1 MSQTVQ
7 PLQERL
13 NTALFGNPLPQV
25 DDLPD
30 LDALGITPAQL
41 FDWVDTQLTSRVLD
55 LHSRELQAAGESFY
69 TIGSAGHEGNTA
81 IAAAFRHNDMAFL
94 HYRSGAFFIQR
105 LKQVHGSTPIYDML
119 LSFAASKDDPIS
131 AGRHK
136 VLGSKAAFVPPQTST
151 IGSHLPKAVG
161 MAHSIGLAK
170 RLNHDGEVPHDAA
183 VLCSFGDASANHSTS
198 QGAINTA
205 CWTAYQ
211 SMPLPLVFVCEDNG
225 IGISTA
231 TPHGWIEQSFSRR
244 PGLNYVSCDGR
255 NLLSVYAAA
264 KEAERIARKR
274 RQPVFLHMKCVRLYG
289 HAGSD
294 AEMTYLS
301 KDQIAHNEAND
312 PLRTSL
318 ALLEAYGIA
327 TRAQMQDYLNAL
339 FTRVRAVGREA
350 IYRDKLKDSREVMAS
365 IAPQRSEQPIPP
377 PLSGEQR
384 QQLFA
389 HEKHNIGKPQTLNK
403 LLNWALHDLFA
414 QYPHAI
420 MMGEDIGKKGGV
432 YGVTSRLVNQF
443 GPNRIMN
450 TLLDEQSI
458 LGMAIGAAHNGFLPM
473 PEIQFLAY
481 VHNAEDQ
488 IRGEAA
494 TLSFFSSGQYTNP
507 MVIRVAGLA
516 YQRGFGG
523 HFHNDNS
530 FAVFRDLPGVVVA
543 CPSNGASAARMLR
556 EAVRLADEQKRV
568 VIFLEPIAL
577 YNQKDLYEAGDNGW
591 MFDYPDPHERIGLGE
606 VSVHESNT
614 KSASGKADL
623 CIVSYGNG
631 YYLSRQ
637 AQKELADNGV
647 KSRVVDL
654 NWLHP
659 LPMESLLMAISDCPN
674 ILIVDECRE
683 TGSVSEELWTRLQE
697 AGVQARLGRLCA
709 DDSFIPLAKAAYH
722 VLPAKDGI
730 VRAAQALIWGQD
742 SPDADTIAGLRAN
755 SSKGGTL
762 KPGAKIGS
770 KGQAGEKS

>member
-1 MSQTVQ
+1 MSQDY

-13 NTALFGNPLPQV
+13 LSALFDTPLPEP

-30 LDALGITPAQL
+30 LERLGLTLADL
-41 FDWVDTQLTSRVLD
+41 FAWVDTQLTSRVLD

-69 TIGSAGHEGNTA
+69 TIGSAGHEGNAA
-81 IAAAFRHNDMAFL
+81 IAAAMRPTDMAFL

-105 LKQVHGSTPIYDML
+105 QKQVPGTTPIYDML

-131 AGRHK
+131 HGRHK
-136 VLGSKAAFVPPQTST
+136 VLGSKAVMVPPQTST
-151 IGSHLPKAVG
+151 IASHLPKAAG

-170 RLNHDGEVPHDAA
+170 RLNRAGEVPADSL
-183 VLCSFGDASANHSTS
+183 VVCSFGDASANHSTA
-198 QGAINTA
+198 QGAINAT
-205 CWTAYQ
+205 CWAAYQ
-211 SMPLPLVFVCEDNG
+211 NVPMPIVFVCEDNG
-225 IGISTA
+225 IGISTR
-231 TPHGWIEQSFSRR
+231 TPHGWIEAGFKQR
-244 PGLNYVSCDGR
+244 PGLHYLSCDGR
-255 NLLSVYAAA
+255 NLLDVYRAAR
-264 KEAERIARKR
+264 EAERIARKR

-301 KDQIAHNEAND
+301 KEQIAHNELND

-318 ALLEAYGIA
+318 ALLAAYGIA
-327 TRAQMQDYLNAL
+327 SHQQMRSYLVSL
-339 FTRVRAVGREA
+339 FDRVRAVGREA
-350 IYRDKLKDSREVMAS
+350 IVRPKLANADEVMAS
-365 IAPQRSEQPIPP
+365 IAPNYPVAELPP
-377 PLSGEQR
+377 PIADAQR
-384 QQLFA
+384 AALFA
-389 HEKHNIGKPQTLNK
+389 HEKHNLGKPQTLNK
-403 LLNWALHDLFA
+403 LLNWALLDIMGR
-414 QYPHAI
+414 YPNTV

-432 YGVTSRLVNQF
+432 YGVTSRLIQHF
-443 GPNRIMN
+443 GPSRVIN

-458 LGMAIGAAHNGFLPM
+458 LGMAIGCAHNGFIPI

-494 TLSFFSSGQYTNP
+494 TLSFFSAGQFTNP

-543 CPSNGASAARMLR
+543 CPSNGASGARMLR
-556 EAVRLADEQKRV
+556 EAIRLADEQRRV

-577 YNQKDLYEAGDNGW
+577 YNQKDLHEPGDGEW
-591 MFDYPDPHERIGLGE
+591 SFHYPEPEERVAFGS
-606 VSVHESNT
+606 VSAVDEGAAPQVS
-614 KSASGKADL
+614 
-623 CIVSYGNG
+623 IVSYGNG

-637 AQKELADNGV
+637 AAREL
-647 KSRVVDL
+647 SRSGLSVRVIDL

-659 LPMESLLMAISDCPN
+659 LPMESLIAAIAESSHV
-674 ILIVDECRE
+674 LIVDECRE

-697 AGVQARLGRLCA
+697 TNCPAVLGRVCA

-722 VLPAKDGI
+722 VLPDKDGI
-730 VRAAQALIWGQD
+730 VAAVRQLIQAPSQ
-742 SPDADTIAGLRAN
+742 
-755 SSKGGTL
+755 GGV
-762 KPGAKIGS
+762 K
-770 KGQAGEKS
+770 